1 MQGRWRRGGGGPG
14 GTKATF
20 RSFRALSARV
30 GHWAT
35 KGGPIA
41 LKLPVR
47 VPLEGM
53 RGPPGRGRS
62 QEASEVKV
70 WIEQEYCTGDGLCEE
85 LCPAVFEMGDDG
97 LAHES
102 DVLDAQA
109 QCAGECIYVKL

>member
-20 RSFRALSARV
+20 RSFRARSARV

-70 WIEQEYCTGDGLCEE
+70 WIEQEYCTGDGPPVSSSQML
-85 LCPAVFEMGDDG
+85 
-97 LAHES
+97 
-102 DVLDAQA
+102 LDAQA